1 MWSAICFVKRPRF
14 SVLIIRLPKDLQI
27 VVFKL
32 SCLNRCRCC
41 ASAKYQPAAR
51 NSTASIWSRIL
62 DVTQGLPLPSVWL
75 RTQTHAPAIN
85 GYMRGSSAF
94 FFHNSMHPAMYFF
107 NYRRPRY
114 YRRAK
119 QSLCNM
125 QPKLQPQKCRGIL
138 DQVRSKPR

>member
-1 MWSAICFVKRPRF
+1 MWSATCFVKRPRF
-14 SVLIIRLPKDLQI
+14 SLLIIRLPKDLQI

-32 SCLNRCRCC
+32 SCLNQCRCC

-62 DVTQGLPLPSVWL
+62 DVTRGLTLAV
-75 RTQTHAPAIN
+75 RVVAHTNTRACNKRIYAGIQC
-85 GYMRGSSAF
+85 F
-94 FFHNSMHPAMYFF
+94 FFTTQCTLRCISF

-119 QSLCNM
+119 RSLCNM
-125 QPKLQPQKCRGIL
+125 QPKPQPQKCRGIL